1 MALSPT
7 SIPANLSNDST
18 QQDSPCSTDIPYVS
32 MIATYIV
39 IISVLGI
46 IFNVFVLMVFFFHKK
61 PCTVAEIYLG
71 NLAGADLLLTSF
83 LPFWAVYVR
92 NKFNWTLGNTM
103 CRLVNTVIHMN
114 ANCSNYFLVLVSI
127 DRYLALVHPL
137 SHETMRRPGF
147 AKCGCLLVWGLGL
160 LLSVPTIVYRKTATN
175 YSNVTICFLDMDVK
189 AYLTFEL
196 VLITFGFVI
205 PICIISFCTV
215 KIIMALKNRMAD
227 GVHAQK
233 MENKA
238 TTLVLVVLL
247 AFLICWVPFH
257 VMRILSLLSRY
268 KIVPGCD
275 FFRNVAYSRQFF
287 SYFAFFNSVLNPIL
301 YVVVGKNFRKKA
313 KELFKQW
320 NTKRFTTTMTL
331 STRTTQMSMLQQ
343 KTS

>member
-7 SIPANLSNDST
+7 SFSANLSNDST
-18 QQDSPCSTDIPYVS
+18 QQYSSCSTDIPYVS
-32 MIATYIV
+32 MIATYIM

-61 PCTVAEIYLG
+61 PCTVADIYLG

-92 NKFNWTLGNTM
+92 NKFNWTFGNAM
-103 CRLVNTVIHMN
+103 CRLTNSAIIMSWY
-114 ANCSNYFLVLVSI
+114 CSNYFLVLVSI

-137 SHETMRRPGF
+137 SHEPMRRPGF

-160 LLSVPTIVYRKTATN
+160 LLSVPTIVYRKTKTN
-175 YSNVTICFLDMDVK
+175 YSNVTICFLNLDK
-189 AYLTFEL
+189 NAYLTFEL

-215 KIIMALKNRMAD
+215 KIIMALKNRMAE

-233 MENKA
+233 MKNKA
-238 TTLVLVVLL
+238 TTLVLVVFLV
-247 AFLICWVPFH
+247 FLICSVPFH
-257 VMRILSLLSRY
+257 VMRILSLLSSY

-275 FFRNVAYSRQFF
+275 FYRNVAYSRQFF
-287 SYFAFFNSVLNPIL
+287 SYLAFFSSILNPIL

-313 KELFKQW
+313 KELFKQC
-320 NTKRFTTTMTL
+320 NTQ
-331 STRTTQMSMLQQ
+331 RTTGIAS
-343 KTS
+343 